1 MLPEGHLQSSV
12 SLQVEAMYPRDT
24 DIHYASSATKINAT
38 VWRNYNNDNNIHLT
52 ALFRD

>member
-1 MLPEGHLQSSV
+1 MKALLLYLSSQMLPEGHLQSSV

-38 VWRNYNNDNNIHLT
+38 V
-52 ALFRD
+52 